1 MKIVSK
7 GTLEHQKVATGEQN
21 RIFIDLLALPGL
33 TTTMILTILGSKHM
47 LFCDSKNEQKTGP
60 SKITF
65 FRGFLRF
72 LGLRA
77 HDFHRFWV
85 PKVTPGA
92 RVSRR
97 FPVIGL
103 KHVFFHFFVKK
114 RIFHKL

>member
-1 MKIVSK
+1 MKIVSR
-7 GTLEHQKVATGEQN
+7 GTLEHQKAPTGEQS

-33 TTTMILTILGSKHM
+33 TTTMILTIFGSKNM
-47 LFCDSKNEQKTGP
+47 FFRDPKNDQKTGP
-60 SKITF
+60 SKIIF

-92 RVSRR
+92 RFSRR

-103 KHVFFHFFVKK
+103 KHVFSHF
-114 RIFHKL
+114 L